1 MTDAWA
7 NSADTTPANLAEPK
21 GNDGWGPSTNGRAE
35 RDPYKDQST
44 APPDR
49 DVRRSRSRSPAR
61 EGSRGNT
68 NPGTN
73 LHVSGLHPRVTDRM
87 LEDTF
92 SKYGK
97 IEKAQVVY
105 DPHTRDSRGFAFVMM
120 STLEEAEAAI
130 SGLNGYVLE
139 GMALRV
145 DKARRGRARTPTPG
159 QFRGPPRRN
168 YERPY
173 TPREHDYRYRGRYE
187 DDGYYGRDRGYYGR
201 DRDRYRDYDRD
212 DYDRY
217 DDRYSRSRYED
228 DRRYSSRYSDG
239 GWDRGRYDARR

>member
-7 NSADTTPANLAEPK
+7 NSADTTPNNPAEPK
-21 GNDGWGPSTNGRAE
+21 GDGGWGSTTNERAD
-35 RDPYKDQST
+35 RDPYKDDST

-49 DVRRSRSRSPAR
+49 DVRRSQSRSPAR
-61 EGSRGNT
+61 EGSRGDI

-87 LEDTF
+87 LEGTF

-97 IEKAQVVY
+97 VEKTQVVY

-159 QFRGPPRRN
+159 QYRGPPRR
-168 YERPY
+168 YDERPY
-173 TPREHDYRYRGRYE
+173 TPDYRYRSRY
-187 DDGYYGRDRGYYGR
+187 DDGYYGRDQPRGYYR
-201 DRDRYRDYDRD
+201 DYARDYDS
-212 DYDRY
+212 YVDRY
-217 DDRYSRSRYED
+217 GSRSRYDD
-228 DRRYSSRYSDG
+228 DRRYEGRGSRYSDG
-239 GWDRGRYDARR
+239 GWDRGRYDSRR